1 MRALKKIIMRKII
14 ISIPRF
20 NISSARKKL
29 TVGIKKKDTGEA
41 SFIYRNRTKN
51 EDYLNIMHYD
61 RIYEE
66 CV

>member
-1 MRALKKIIMRKII
+1 MEKINCWDK
-14 ISIPRF
+14 
-20 NISSARKKL
+20 
-29 TVGIKKKDTGEA
+29 KKKDTGEA

-51 EDYLNIMHYD
+51 EDYLNIMHHN